1 MRKIAVLT
9 MFGVVG
15 LVGVAQAAKPPH
27 PSHPTHPAKS
37 NPKSCTARNEGYNA
51 SGTLVSASLTPAA
64 GHNRFTGTLMV
75 TLTRANHGSA
85 TGAQT
90 FTLTDA
96 RVRFHHG
103 VDPTAPAAGSRVR
116 VHGKITE
123 LPKGCSTTGFTSTI
137 TVRNVD
143 IRAAK
148 A

>member
-15 LVGVAQAAKPPH
+15 LVGVAQADKPPH

-37 NPKSCTARNEGYNA
+37 NPKSCTALNRGYNA
-51 SGTLVSASLTPAA
+51 SGTLVSSSLTAGT
-64 GHNRFTGTLMV
+64 GHNRFNGTIELTV
-75 TLTRANHGSA
+75 TRANHRAA
-85 TGAQT
+85 TGDQT
-90 FTLTDA
+90 FTLTNA

-103 VDPTAPAAGSRVR
+103 VDATAPAVGSRVR
-116 VHGKITE
+116 LHGKITE